1 MHAKIY
7 VVPVRFKWKKY
18 KIVRIENF
26 FEIDPHKNLIEL
38 EDMKEIGRKG
48 VECIIVLDSKY
59 RFK

>member
-1 MHAKIY
+1 MQAKIY

-38 EDMKEIGRKG
+38 DDMREMGRKG
-48 VECIIVLDSKY
+48 VECIIVLDSRYIYK
-59 RFK
+59 